1 MTRWWAGLPLAAALL
16 AGCSAA
22 PAPVTGDGASPV
34 EPPDAA
40 AVRAARLDA
49 CPPSDGPVAGAEGLP
64 DVIVPCLDDG
74 PPVRLAR
81 LRGPAVVN
89 VWATWCPPC
98 VEEMPLL
105 QELHERARGRLV
117 VLGLD
122 YEDEPT
128 QALRFLA
135 AHRLTFPSVSDPEG
149 DSGVLRAPGPPETLF
164 VDRDGRVVHRK
175 VGPVA
180 SSGEFVDLVERHLG
194 VRL

>member
-1 MTRWWAGLPLAAALL
+1 MSRRWVGSLLAVALLSACSPGAPEATAPPVAAPDPAAL
-16 AGCSAA
+16 
-22 PAPVTGDGASPV
+22 
-34 EPPDAA
+34 
-40 AVRAARLDA
+40 RAARLDP
-49 CPPSDGPVAGAEGLP
+49 CPASAGPAGAGADGLP

-105 QELHERARGRLV
+105 QEVHERGRGRLV

-135 AHRLTFPSVSDPEG
+135 ARRLTFPSVSDPEG
-149 DSGVLRAPGPPETLF
+149 NSGVLRAAGPPETLF

-180 SSGEFVDLVERHLG
+180 TSGELVDLVERHLG